1 MNSLNLVGRLTK
13 KPELARTQT
22 GKVLSKFTIAIN
34 RIGQDGADFV
44 NCVVWGVQAENLVK
58 YQDKG
63 ALIAV
68 NGSLRIDQYQDK
80 EGKTQSRTYAL
91 ANNIEYLQSKS
102 SEKSSADPY
111 EDFGNAINID
121 DNFLE

>member
-22 GKVLSKFTIAIN
+22 GKILSKFTIAIN
-34 RIGQDGADFV
+34 RIGQEETDFI
-44 NCVVWGVQAENLVK
+44 NCIVWGVQAENLVK

-63 ALIAV
+63 GLIAV

-80 EGKTQSRTYAL
+80 DGKNQSKTYAL
-91 ANNIEYLQSKS
+91 VNNIEYLQSKT
-102 SEKSSADPY
+102 SEKSSENPY
-111 EDFGNAINID
+111 EDFGNAISVD